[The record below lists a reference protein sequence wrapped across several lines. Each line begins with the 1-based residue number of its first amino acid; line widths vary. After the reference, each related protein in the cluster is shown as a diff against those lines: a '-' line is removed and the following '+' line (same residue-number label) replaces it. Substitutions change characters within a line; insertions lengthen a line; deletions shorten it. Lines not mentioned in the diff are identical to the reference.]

1 MPAALSKLPLTLKLM
16 VLRMTNL
23 INEIR
28 AGWDECTDNDSQELS
43 IEEIYGYP
51 EHELTGERMFL
62 LEHADMWPEFLNPL
76 DVDTSQIVPTYLSDN
91 LGAPIFANG
100 LIHWLYGPSETG
112 KSFIALTAC
121 LQNAGIYLS
130 LEMGARQ
137 MGNRVR
143 KMDFHY
149 LDSGRFLF
157 AESIADLKQLLVGI
171 RVMPATVVVID
182 SFGELA
188 LMYGADTN
196 NDQEVGKII
205 KESLKPLAA
214 AGHCVIVVDHIAKN
228 PGNTE
233 YPLGTQNKKSQS
245 DICMYI
251 NRDTTSA
258 MLELVITKDRYY
270 IYEGRFTTADRKY
283 GSVEITDNPTRAK
296 IHRFG
301 HEDYMPIS
309 QSSPVDRQVQDAIMK
324 ALKEYGALPKS
335 HLKYKIAGSD
345 KKIDRALEQLMV
357 GGWLTITKGKNAE
370 GYTCRI
376 VALTDKP
383 WTPAPRLHGL

>member
-1 MPAALSKLPLTLKLM
+1 MDKPISVLLSGWPEAFE
-16 VLRMTNL
+16 VQ
-23 INEIR
+23 NE
-28 AGWDECTDNDSQELS
+28 ELS
-43 IEEIYGYP
+43 IEEIYGYS
-51 EHELTGERMFL
+51 ENELTAERSYL
-62 LEHADMWPEFLNPL
+62 LEDPDRWPEFFNPL
-76 DVDTSQIVPTYLSDN
+76 DADTSKISPSYMADN
-91 LGAPIFANG
+91 LGSPIFANG

-137 MGNRVR
+137 MGNRVK
-143 KMDFHY
+143 KMGFHY
-149 LDSGRFLF
+149 LDSSRFVFSEL
-157 AESIADLKQLLVGI
+157 IADLKQLLIGI
-171 RVMPATVVVID
+171 RVMPPTVVVID

-205 KESLKPLAA
+205 KESLKPLTA

-228 PGNTE
+228 PGNTD

-245 DICMYI
+245 DVCIYV
-251 NRDTTSA
+251 NRDNASG
-258 MLELVITKDRYY
+258 MLEMLITKDRYY
-270 IYEGRFTTADRKY
+270 IYEGRFTGADRKY
-283 GSVEITDNPTRAK
+283 GSVELTDNPTRAK
-296 IHRFG
+296 VHRLG
-301 HEDYMPIS
+301 HEEYMPIS
-309 QSSPVDRQVQDAIMK
+309 QSSSVDRQVQDAIMK
-324 ALKEYGALPKS
+324 VLKEFGALPKS

-345 KKIDRALEQLMV
+345 KKIDRALEQLMN

-376 VALTDKP
+376 VAITDKP
-383 WTPAPRLHGL
+383 WTPAPRLYGN

>member
-1 MPAALSKLPLTLKLM
+1 
-16 VLRMTNL
+16 
-23 INEIR
+23 
-28 AGWDECTDNDSQELS
+28 
-43 IEEIYGYP
+43 
-51 EHELTGERMFL
+51 
-62 LEHADMWPEFLNPL
+62 
-76 DVDTSQIVPTYLSDN
+76 
-91 LGAPIFANG
+91 
-100 LIHWLYGPSETG
+100 
-112 KSFIALTAC
+112 
-121 LQNAGIYLS
+121 
-130 LEMGARQ
+130 MGARQ

-143 KMDFHY
+143 KMGFHY

-251 NRDTTSA
+251 NRDATSG
-258 MLELVITKDRYY
+258 ML
-270 IYEGRFTTADRKY
+270 
-283 GSVEITDNPTRAK
+283 
-296 IHRFG
+296 
-301 HEDYMPIS
+301 
-309 QSSPVDRQVQDAIMK
+309 PVDRQVQDAIMK

-383 WTPAPRLHGL
+383 WTPAPRLHGI